1 MKRVSGDGA
10 AIEGRS
16 ACYRRQD
23 GFSLIELLI
32 SLGILSLFMVAI
44 YTILLSQTR
53 SYTTQEV
60 AAGAQQSARIAME
73 FLVNDLRLAGLNPL
87 KTANTGFESALTTSF
102 RVTSDRV
109 APGDFEANG
118 QIDNDNFERIT
129 YFYNA
134 VSDRLEQR
142 LYEGTPFQDT
152 QTLIENVSGLS
163 FRYFDQDGAETDQLT
178 EIRSV
183 EIVLSVREPAG
194 LDGMVS
200 RTYNTRVRCR
210 NLGL

>member
-1 MKRVSGDGA
+1 MKRVSDDGA
-10 AIEGRS
+10 STENRIGY
-16 ACYRRQD
+16 YRRQD
-23 GFSLIELLI
+23 GFSLIELMI

-44 YTILLSQTR
+44 YTILLGQTR

-87 KTANTGFESALTTSF
+87 KTANTGFESALATSF

-109 APGDFEANG
+109 APGDVEANG
-118 QIDNDNFERIT
+118 QIDDDNFERIT
-129 YFYNA
+129 YFYNTVA
-134 VSDRLEQR
+134 DRLEQR

-152 QTLIENVSGLS
+152 QTLIESVSGLS

-183 EIVLSVREPAG
+183 EIVLTVEEPAG